1 MKVVATLIAL
11 IALIAI
17 TDAFAP
23 ASVHQRK
30 AGIFTAMV
38 APQAEETPSS
48 AEATNFNPSRW
59 LEDVFNSKEAELAL
73 EDLKK
78 MGAGVAETVSEVSG
92 KVASEIKAKAEEQ
105 IVAALEETN
114 AAIKQ
119 ELNHHDDYNIEGVN
133 NSKR

>member
-1 MKVVATLIAL
+1 MSNGVA
-11 IALIAI
+11 
-17 TDAFAP
+17 DY
-23 ASVHQRK
+23 ASFVLSK
-30 AGIFTAMV
+30 NA
-38 APQAEETPSS
+38 ETPSS